1 LGVGYPEM
9 SGTFRRSDMIWSPRN
24 PVLTFFAS
32 RTANSS
38 ASSPE
43 KSAMDFLAIYVG
55 CFQLAYLSQQYDRR
69 RSFVPLSACIHG
81 KFDKFASYRDQG
93 SSQRT
98 TRNV

>member
-1 LGVGYPEM
+1 
-9 SGTFRRSDMIWSPRN
+9 MIWSPRN
-24 PVLTFFAS
+24 PALTFFAS

-55 CFQLAYLSQQYDRR
+55 CFQLACLSQQYDRR
-69 RSFVPLSACIHG
+69 HSFVPLIACIHG
-81 KFDKFASYRDQG
+81 KLDKFASCRDQG

-98 TRNV
+98 SKNV